1 VQQPLVLDSSILV
14 KLVLAEPGSEKARSH
29 IEKALKEGCSLYAV
43 DITLIEGL
51 NAIWKHAKLY
61 KALKE
66 GEALSAAK
74 DFAEIYDGLNILTVR
89 GLLEEAIKLSLKLG
103 ITVYDSAQVA
113 AAQKLKA
120 TLYTADQKLYNFSK
134 NIVASELLT
143 P

>member
-1 VQQPLVLDSSILV
+1 MQPLVLDSSILV
-14 KLVLAEPGSEKARSH
+14 KLVLAEPGSEKVRSR
-29 IEKALKEGCSLYAV
+29 IGKALEEGCSLYAV
-43 DITLIEGL
+43 DIALIEGL

-66 GEALSAAK
+66 SEALSAAK
-74 DFAEIYDGLNILTVR
+74 DLAEIYDGLNILTVR
-89 GLLEEAIKLSLKLG
+89 ELLEEAIKLALKLG
-103 ITVYDSAQVA
+103 ITVYDSVQVA

-120 TLYTADQKLYNFSK
+120 TLYTADQKLHNISK